1 MNSSERSDKGSGV
14 SSSSGGTGKTPS
26 DATQRRV
33 TAAKKYIEE
42 MYKSQA
48 QALRDRRKRR
58 SLLEQELESQ
68 SLPTKLKEEK
78 MKDLAR
84 KETEYA
90 RLMRQRHCAED
101 FEPLA
106 IIGRGAFGEV
116 RIVRERSTSQILA
129 MKKLK
134 KSEMLRRGQVEHVK
148 AERNLLV
155 EVSSPY
161 VMKLFYSFQD
171 EDFLYLVT
179 E

>member
-1 MNSSERSDKGSGV
+1 M
-14 SSSSGGTGKTPS
+14 
-26 DATQRRV
+26 
-33 TAAKKYIEE
+33 
-42 MYKSQA
+42 
-48 QALRDRRKRR
+48 
-58 SLLEQELESQ
+58 
-68 SLPTKLKEEK
+68 KEFG
-78 MKDLAR
+78 R

-116 RIVRERSTSQILA
+116 RIVREKATGEIQA

-148 AERNLLV
+148 AERNVLV

-161 VMKLFYSFQD
+161 VMKLYYSFQD
-171 EDFLYLVT
+171 DESLHKLVLPTEDRFSKALEPLL
-179 E
+179 ELWH